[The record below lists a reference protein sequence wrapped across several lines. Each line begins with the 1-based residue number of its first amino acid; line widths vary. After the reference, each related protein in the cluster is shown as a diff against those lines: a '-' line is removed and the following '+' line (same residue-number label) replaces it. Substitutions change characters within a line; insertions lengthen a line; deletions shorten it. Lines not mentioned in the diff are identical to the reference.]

1 MMHHIHPL
9 LSLTDGPE
17 LLMRQYVPAHG
28 SALRE
33 TYLCMLCVANIGSG
47 FPSDGCWEGYCST
60 FISCLEVIKGRFRRP
75 RSL

>member
-17 LLMRQYVPAHG
+17 LLLMRQYVPAHG

-33 TYLCMLCVANIGSG
+33 SIYACYALQI
-47 FPSDGCWEGYCST
+47 
-60 FISCLEVIKGRFRRP
+60 LEVAFHQTVAGKDTVVLLLVVW
-75 RSL
+75 RS